1 VFDHGR
7 VAGEAGQV
15 AVLGQDGRVTQSGQ
29 TNAMEQTSSVS
40 CSSSRTST
48 HAGLSLALASSGV
61 AEVIQQQR
69 DPLQRAGAVS
79 GHPPGVSSGREQ
91 QPYDSKTRHFPLPGN
106 DFSSYRSLP

>member
-1 VFDHGR
+1 VFDHGPG
-7 VAGEAGQV
+7 AGDAGQV
-15 AVLGQDGRVTQSGQ
+15 AVLGQDGRATQSGQ

-61 AEVIQQQR
+61 AEVIQQQL

-79 GHPPGVSSGREQ
+79 GHTPGGR
-91 QPYDSKTRHFPLPGN
+91 
-106 DFSSYRSLP
+106 